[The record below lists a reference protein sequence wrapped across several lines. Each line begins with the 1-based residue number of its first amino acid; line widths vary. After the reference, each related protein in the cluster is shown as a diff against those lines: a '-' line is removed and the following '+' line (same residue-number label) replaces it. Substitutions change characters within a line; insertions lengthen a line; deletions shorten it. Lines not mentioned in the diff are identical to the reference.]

1 MKGLDGA
8 IIDADVM
15 RLTALESSDYRA
27 FDVRVAG
34 SSALLVAK
42 VHKISERHGTD
53 RQTDKDALDVLRLLR
68 GTETGDL
75 ADRWQKLLTDKR
87 SEGVA
92 RSGLALL
99 EAQFAKRGGIGV
111 EMAIRSAGV
120 LADPAEIAASCEAL
134 AADLLGAIK

>member
-1 MKGLDGA
+1 
-8 IIDADVM
+8 M
-15 RLTALESSDYRA
+15 RLTALESSDNRA

-87 SEGVA
+87 SEEVA
-92 RSGLALL
+92 RSGLALRTP
-99 EAQFAKRGGIGV
+99 AVRGTLRFEGDRHV
-111 EMAIRSAGV
+111 
-120 LADPAEIAASCEAL
+120 AL
-134 AADLLGAIK
+134 DKA